1 MSVFTKVAGSCPEFA
16 KTSRSNPAYVARQG
30 ARAMRLPNFLVIGA
44 GRSGTTTLHYSLGR
58 HPQIFVSPI
67 KETNFFL
74 CDEAGELPPW
84 LDEVARRQIPRTLQ
98 DYAALFADAA
108 AHHTAVGEAS
118 PSYIHEPV
126 ARRIKAQLPDVK
138 LVAILRQ
145 PAEQAL
151 SFYATAHDG
160 RTPPADHLDE
170 FVAALASD
178 APGPGGALPL
188 ARLGLYHRHL
198 VPFFEQFERRQIKV
212 TLLDDLERDSAAFF
226 RDLFR
231 FLGVDEGFRLD
242 PVERYN
248 GSGIARSAT
257 IHRLLS
263 SGARVKGLARAMLPD
278 AAFRR
283 LATLQ
288 HDVRAANL
296 QRTSP
301 LPPELRR
308 ELTLRFYGEDIAA
321 LEKLIRR
328 DLSIWTD

>member
-1 MSVFTKVAGSCPEFA
+1 MSIAAKAAEYSAEVE
-16 KTSRSNPAYVARQG
+16 KTSRPVPAHVARQG

-84 LDEVARRQIPRTLQ
+84 LDEVGRRQVPRTLQ

-108 AHHTAVGEAS
+108 AHHIALGEAS
-118 PSYIHEPV
+118 PSYLHEPV
-126 ARRIKAQLPDVK
+126 ASRIKARLPDVK

-151 SFYATAHDG
+151 SFYATTHDG

-188 ARLGLYHRHL
+188 AKLGLYHRHL
-198 VPFFEQFERRQIKV
+198 TSFFEHFDRRQIKV
-212 TLLDDLERDSAAFF
+212 TLLDDLERDGVVFF

-242 PVERYN
+242 TVERYN
-248 GSGIARSAT
+248 GSGIARSAA

-263 SGARVKGLARAMLPD
+263 CGARVKGLARAVLPD

-288 HDVRAANL
+288 HGVRAANL

-301 LPPELRR
+301 LPPGLRR
-308 ELTLRFYGEDIAA
+308 ELTRRFYGEDIAA
-321 LEKLIRR
+321 LEQLIGR